1 MSVHADFAQLA
12 EDLSPED
19 VRRVLDVF
27 ETDVRRLVANLSAAA
42 VAGDVATFKR
52 VAHGLAGA
60 AGAVG
65 AKSLEQAC
73 RAEMSRPDLQVG
85 ALAATAGRIDRL
97 ADAALADLAAFVTGL
112 DVPARRG

>member
-1 MSVHADFAQLA
+1 MAVPADFARLA
-12 EDLSPED
+12 EDFSPDD

-27 ETDVRRLVANLSAAA
+27 EADVRRLVANLNAAA
-42 VAGDVATFKR
+42 AAGDVGGFQR

-73 RAEMSRPDLQVG
+73 RVAMGRADLG
-85 ALAATAGRIDRL
+85 AGNLAAAVAGINRL
-97 ADAALADLAAFVTGL
+97 ADAALGDLAAFVSGL
-112 DVPARRG
+112 DVSARQG